1 MKQEGQIILY
11 KFPET
16 NWQASKIR
24 PALLIKKL
32 PGTYDDWLLC
42 MITRRMHQAIANFDL
57 ILSPKDT
64 DFNDSGL
71 RSESLIRIARLAVVD
86 GELLQGSVG
95 KLSSQKLLLV
105 QSRLAYWLTTS
116 TFSM

>member
-1 MKQEGQIILY
+1 MKEEGQIVLY
-11 KFPET
+11 DFPET
-16 NWQASKIR
+16 NWQVSKIR
-24 PALLIKKL
+24 PALLLKRL

-42 MITRRMHQAIANFDL
+42 MITRRVHQVIANFDL

-86 GELLQGSVG
+86 GELLKGSIG
-95 KLSSQKLLLV
+95 KLSNQKLLLV
-105 QSRLAYWLTTS
+105 QSRLAYWLS
-116 TFSM
+116 NRFSI